1 MDSTNVPKP
10 SSDDQDNPDGIAS
23 FIKGLDANKYATK
36 KTISQGLL
44 DIALLTANASQLKYI
59 LQVGTRHE
67 FYTLMLTLIIISI
80 ILQVVQAALNILLG
94 SMWNINNKQDH
105 EGANW
110 MNNLICIMNI
120 VVVAIDIIIGM
131 FEMKNEDHV

>member
-80 ILQVVQAALNILLG
+80 ILQVVQASMCLVLG
-94 SMWNINNKQDH
+94 SKYDLNKVKDH
-105 EGANW
+105 EASNW
-110 MNNLICIMNI
+110 VNNLVLIANVLI
-120 VVVAIDIIIGM
+120 VVVNLIIGV
-131 FEMKNEDHV
+131 FEMQETFA

>member
-1 MDSTNVPKP
+1 M
-10 SSDDQDNPDGIAS
+10 SSVAVVAPNQEFGPDN
-23 FIKGLDANKYATK
+23 KGLDANKYATK